1 MDWYHRQM
9 DEIVSSL
16 SSLPDIKIFLPDLS
30 SGFSDGG
37 WISEFSSRNTSN
49 VTANTNQTPTEVSN
63 GNGDI
68 FSPLDAATDAR
79 NSVVSGTQEALGSIQ
94 SVFEY
99 LSLLPFVHIRPETI
113 SLDLPWIDR
122 SVAQSWLYRNEGIL
136 AQWEALPTKALGNAV
151 NYGPLISSIRSN
163 IETVRSYMTLPEQL
177 QKLFYLKEKLL
188 YEIMKNVNA
197 IQQLM

>member
-37 WISEFSSRNTSN
+37 WIPTLGSTNKTATTTNTTGSTAKSSS
-49 VTANTNQTPTEVSN
+49 V
-63 GNGDI
+63 
-68 FSPLDAATDAR
+68 DAATSAR
-79 NSVVSGTQEALGSIQ
+79 NSVVSGAQEGLGSIQ

-99 LSLLPFVHIRPETI
+99 LSLLPMVHIRPQTI
-113 SLDLPWIDR
+113 ALDLPWIDR
-122 SVAQSWLYRNEGIL
+122 SVAQAWLYRNEGIL
-136 AQWEALPTKALGNAV
+136 AQWEALPAKALGNAV
-151 NYGPLISSIRSN
+151 NSGPLISSIRSN

-177 QKLFYLKEKLL
+177 QNLFYLKEKLL
-188 YEIMKNVNA
+188 YEVMKNVHA
-197 IQQLM
+197 VQQMMG